1 MIIVLMN
8 ERQYA
13 SVLEAA
19 GLRATAQRMSVL
31 EALEGRRTAVSAQQL
46 HGELRGRGA
55 APGLATVY
63 RTLQS
68 LADAGAVDSFVRH
81 GELTYRLCGTQH
93 HHHLVCESCGSVEEV
108 GAEQVESWIKAI
120 ARRRGFSVTG
130 HTVDVFGSCRDC
142 R

>member
-1 MIIVLMN
+1 MIIVLMS
-8 ERQYA
+8 ERQHA
-13 SVLEAA
+13 TLLQRA

-46 HGELRGRGA
+46 HGELRGRRG

-63 RTLQS
+63 RTLQA
-68 LADAGAVDSFVRH
+68 LADADAVDSFVRD

-93 HHHLVCESCGSVEEV
+93 HHHLVCEACGSVEEV
-108 GAEQVESWIKAI
+108 GAEQVESWIKVI